1 MSDINFKLTFLS
13 LSSILNRKS
22 VLIGIS
28 FFVFLI
34 SFLPNA
40 FAQQINDPRTW
51 FKADQ
56 TWIKISTNRNLI
68 YQLDIADLLSQSFP
82 DNLVPADQIK
92 IYKNGIEIPI
102 EIKKNTVGFLQS
114 GDKIRFYGNRNDGK
128 DEKWAYGNSGADQ
141 ASTYYSL
148 FSDTTY
154 FWLTWSDS
162 PSKRY
167 QNKNNALSGT
177 FYAGFRDTVYTEAD
191 ASNYYRGYDSGAEL
205 ATYGESEGFYWYDLD
220 LAGKASSPVTFSGSI
235 SDIIRV
241 DSTIYFQARMASQSI
256 GTRTI
261 RTELLHS
268 QNGSI
273 AYHDI
278 GSYSWSGKGG
288 GVVNG
293 EVSPVRLVDYSKMD
307 FIFRVMND
315 NPSSSFSNPHLM
327 LFDWYKYSF
336 YRGFTFGT
344 TTLQTTFWLK
354 PDGVSS
360 IQFKNIEATNSIKV
374 YSPTKANTFETEQDV
389 NLKTASFFD
398 ETSSNRNE
406 LYVFVKDESYP
417 SPLSIVKSNHTNS
430 ILDATN
436 QAEIIILTRPI
447 FKAQAQIYANYRAS
461 KSGKITKVILAD
473 DIWELFGYGS
483 RTPKAI
489 QDFVHYARKNWQK
502 APESMFILADA
513 KLQFR
518 NTEIA
523 NNEIP
528 SFGYPSS
535 DYWYGMNQDGQ
546 NDWFPRISIGRLTVK
561 NSSEIIA
568 YLSKV
573 SQYEGSRSEYEAW
586 QKKVTLLSG
595 GLEASERELLLAHNL
610 RLATVASNSVIA
622 ADTIIIGKKSNQ
634 PLDAS
639 SRGDLSSI
647 INNGTFLLQFFGHSA
662 PDSWDLLTDNPQNFQ
677 NQGKLSVVLSLGCY
691 SGLFTEATNRVIAEQ
706 FVFAPN
712 AAIAFIGGSGQ
723 GQPSALQNYSEIF
736 FEKVF
741 NDTLRILGD
750 VDLQTRAA
758 MIRRYINIPQVDL
771 ALVLNTNVIGDPSL
785 QLAYPRKP
793 DYRFDFNPIS
803 YNPDPTNIADS
814 TVQVSAVIRNF
825 GSLAQQNSS
834 ITIEH
839 TRPLAAP
846 EEYSVAL
853 APVRTTKTITYPVK
867 LRNNDAGLHR
877 FSFVIDQELVL
888 KENDVNNNRFESEH
902 VVFSTGA
909 DLIYPIK
916 NSIHNSRKPLFVAS
930 SPTIFKGDFMDMEL
944 DSLEDFANPIATTS
958 IQGTNLSVE
967 WTPDLLLNQGKKYF
981 WRAKV
986 NKPGELNWKTASF
999 IVDTTVT
1006 GTWWEQQA
1014 DNFDENRLSS
1024 SLLLENG
1031 TFGFN
1036 NVNLE
1041 IRTSTLPWSLA
1052 NQSNSIYS
1060 NYPASTFV
1068 NGDQMGRLNIS
1079 FFMLVI
1085 NGLTG
1090 DIRNGIDAQGIPKGR
1105 RYNVHAGQYSS
1116 PGDGAYY
1123 SRNQFI
1129 ADLNAV
1135 RAGDYVMLRVRQHSL
1150 VSPTS
1155 AFFSGDTDPLLKA
1168 LRSVGGFKATG
1179 GVDGNQ
1185 SYEISSASGYILFG
1199 KKFAGQSQYD
1209 PSQVSEYIIP
1219 DRVFEADTVLKFNT
1233 SEGSMT
1239 TELIGPAKK
1248 WNRFE
1253 GSANRVSATGKVFV
1267 DVFGQANPTSAPVRL
1282 ITVNPTGLLSIFN
1295 SSLTSIDA
1303 NQYPYIRLVARLENE
1318 DRKTPQLKT
1327 WRVSYEPV
1335 SEMAI
1340 DPFSAVAA
1348 RDSLEE
1354 GYEYK
1359 FSIKVQNLGLTNTDS
1374 VRVEFID
1381 VFKPTDGQIEATLIK
1396 SETLKGFESFRKS
1409 TLPPPVTTIGTSVV
1423 IPTINKQGNH
1433 TLQVRFGSEFVD
1445 QYAYNNYFSRDF
1457 YVQKD
1462 SISPLVEVFIDNRF
1476 LPPVKTPIT
1485 NKENPSLSFVAA
1497 KPKIDIYWKD
1507 SNPYLRVQDTTTFE
1521 IRVFSAEPNQYTS
1534 YTASSPEI
1542 RFVPA
1547 TNSGARNE
1555 AYIEFM
1561 PDFSAYSDTALTLQV
1576 FSKDKTGNV
1585 AENRFDGYMV
1595 SFRVTN
1601 SEGMTSFYPYPNP
1614 MSNFTSFAFEL
1625 QGKDIASI
1633 ERLKLK
1639 IFTLT
1644 GRPVKVIDIFNNQFI
1659 LNDGQL
1665 RIGWNVFRW
1674 DGRDDDGD
1682 PVATGVYLYHID
1694 FKAGGK
1700 TIPVNNKN
1708 SVEKIVVIR

>member
-1 MSDINFKLTFLS
+1 MSVTNFKLAFLS
-13 LSSILNRKS
+13 FSSLHNRKS
-22 VLIGIS
+22 VLVAIS
-28 FFVFLI
+28 FFVLVFLV
-34 SFLPNA
+34 LPNVYC
-40 FAQQINDPRTW
+40 QQINDPRTW
-51 FKADQ
+51 FKGDQ
-56 TWIKISTNRNLI
+56 TWIKIATDRNLI

-82 DNLVPADQIK
+82 ENLVPAEQVK
-92 IYKNGIEIPI
+92 MYKNGVEIPI
-102 EIKKNTVGFLQS
+102 EIKKNTAGLLQS
-114 GDKIRFYGNRNDGK
+114 GDKIRFYGNRNDGTG
-128 DEKWAYGNSGADQ
+128 EKWAYGNAGADQ

-154 FWLTWSDS
+154 FWLTWSDA

-167 QNKNNALSGT
+167 QNKANALSGT
-177 FYAGFRDTVYTEAD
+177 FYTGFRDTVYNEAD
-191 ASNYYRGYDSGAEL
+191 ASSYYRGYETGAEL

-220 LAGKASSPVTFSGSI
+220 LANKTSSPVTFSGSI
-235 SDIIRV
+235 NDIIKV
-241 DSTIYFQARMASQSI
+241 DSTIYFQARMASQSV
-256 GTRTI
+256 GLRTI

-278 GSYSWSGKGG
+278 GSYTWSGKGG
-288 GVVNG
+288 GIVNG
-293 EVSPVRLVDYSKMD
+293 EVSPIKLIDYSKMD
-307 FIFRVMND
+307 FIFRVLNL
-315 NPSSSFSNPHLM
+315 NTGSSFSNPHLM

-354 PDGVSS
+354 PDGIKSVE
-360 IQFKNIEATNSIKV
+360 FKNIEATNSIKV
-374 YSPTKANTFETEQDV
+374 YSPTKGITFETVKDDV
-389 NLKTASFFD
+389 LKTASFYD
-398 ETSSNRNE
+398 ETSSNQNE

-417 SPLSIVKSNHTNS
+417 QPLRIAKSNVTSS
-430 ILDATN
+430 ILDAIN
-436 QAEIIILTRPI
+436 EAEFIVLTRPM

-461 KSGKITKVILAD
+461 KSGKITKVVLAD

-483 RTPKAI
+483 QTPKAI
-489 QDFVHYARKNWQK
+489 QDFVHYARKTWQK
-502 APESMFILADA
+502 APEYMFILADA
-513 KLQFR
+513 NLQFR
-518 NTEIA
+518 NTVVT
-523 NNEIP
+523 NNQIP

-535 DYWYGMNQDGQ
+535 DYWYGMNQDGL
-546 NDWFPRISIGRLTVK
+546 NDWIPRLSIGRLTVI
-561 NSSEIIA
+561 NPSEIIA

-595 GLEASERELLLAHNL
+595 GLEASEREVLLEHNL
-610 RLATVASNSVIA
+610 RLASVASNSVIA

-691 SGLFTEATNRVIAEQ
+691 SGLFTEASNRVIAEQ

-723 GQPSALQNYSEIF
+723 GHPSALQNYSEHF
-736 FEKVF
+736 FQKVF

-750 VDLQTRAA
+750 VDLQTKVG
-758 MIRRYINIPQVDL
+758 MIRQYLNITMVDL
-771 ALVLNTNVIGDPSL
+771 ALVLNTNIIGDPSL
-785 QLAYPRKP
+785 RLAYPIKP

-803 YNPDPTNIADS
+803 FSPNPTNISDS
-814 TVQVSAVIRNF
+814 TVQVSATIRNF
-825 GSLAQQNSS
+825 GTLAQQNSS
-834 ITIEH
+834 VTIEH
-839 TRPLAAP
+839 IRPLAAP
-846 EEYSVAL
+846 EEYSITL
-853 APVRTTKTITYPVK
+853 EPVRTIKTVSYPVK

-877 FSFVIDQELVL
+877 FSFVIDQEQALQ
-888 KENDVNNNRFESEH
+888 ENDVNNNRFESEH
-902 VVFSTGA
+902 MVFSTGA

-916 NSIHNSRKPLFVAS
+916 NSIHNSKTPLFVAS

-944 DSLEDFANPIATTS
+944 DSLGDFQNPIASTS
-958 IQGTNLSVE
+958 IQGTNLNVQ
-967 WTPDLLLNQGKKYF
+967 WIPDLLLKQGKKYF

-986 NKPGELNWKTASF
+986 NKPGETNWKTASF
-999 IVDTTVT
+999 LVDTTVS
-1006 GTWWEQQA
+1006 GTWWEQQTE
-1014 DNFDENRLSS
+1014 NFSENRLSS
-1024 SLLLENG
+1024 SLLLNDG
-1031 TFGFN
+1031 VFGFN

-1041 IRTSTLPWSLA
+1041 LRTSTLPWSLA
-1052 NQSNSIYS
+1052 NISNSIYS
-1060 NYPASTFV
+1060 NYPASTYV
-1068 NGDQMGRLNIS
+1068 NGEQMGRLSIS

-1090 DIRNGIDAQGIPKGR
+1090 EIRNGIDAQGIPKGQ
-1105 RYNVHAGQYSS
+1105 RYNVHAGQYWS
-1116 PGDGAYY
+1116 PTDGAL

-1129 ADLNAV
+1129 ADLKAV
-1135 RAGDYVMLRVRQHSL
+1135 RAGDYVMLRVRQHAL

-1155 AFFSGDTDPLLKA
+1155 AFFSGDTDPLLSA

-1179 GVDGNQ
+1179 GVDGKQ
-1185 SYEISSASGYILFG
+1185 SYEISSSSGYILFG
-1199 KKFAGQSQYD
+1199 KKFASQSQYD
-1209 PSQVSEYIIP
+1209 PSQVSEYIVS
-1219 DRVFEADTVLKFNT
+1219 DRVLEADTVLQFNT

-1248 WNRFE
+1248 WNKFE

-1267 DVFGQANPTSAPVRL
+1267 DVFGQANPTSAPIRL
-1282 ITVNPTGLLSIFN
+1282 ITVNPTGLLSTFN
-1295 SSLTSIDA
+1295 SSLASIDA
-1303 NQYPYIRLVARLENE
+1303 NQYPFIRLVARLENV
-1318 DRKTPQLKT
+1318 DRKAPQLNS
-1327 WRVSYEPV
+1327 WRVSFDPV

-1340 DPFSAVAA
+1340 DPFSAVALK
-1348 RDSLEE
+1348 DSVEE
-1354 GYEYK
+1354 GYVYN
-1359 FSIKVQNLGLTNTDS
+1359 FSIKAQNLGLTNTDS
-1374 VRVEFID
+1374 VRIEFID
-1381 VFKPTDGQIEATLIK
+1381 VFKPTNGQIEATLIK

-1409 TLPPPVTTIGTSVV
+1409 TLPAPVTTIGTSVV
-1423 IPTINKQGNH
+1423 VPTVNKQGNH

-1445 QYAYNNYFSRDF
+1445 QFAYNNYYSRDF

-1462 SISPLVEVFIDNRF
+1462 SISPKIEVFIDNRF
-1476 LPPVKTPIT
+1476 LPPVKTPIV
-1485 NKENPSLSFVAA
+1485 NKENPSLSYVAA

-1507 SNPYLRVQDTTTFE
+1507 TNPYLRLQDSSMIE
-1521 IRVFSAEPNQYTS
+1521 IRVFSSEPNQYTS

-1547 TNSGARNE
+1547 SISGNRNE
-1555 AYIEFM
+1555 AYVEFM

-1576 FSKDKTGNV
+1576 FSRDKTGNV
-1585 AENRFDGYMV
+1585 AENKADGYMV

-1614 MSNFTSFAFEL
+1614 MSNFTNFAFEL
-1625 QGKDIASI
+1625 QGQDIKSI
-1633 ERLKLK
+1633 ERLKMK

-1644 GRPVKVIDIFNNQFI
+1644 GRPVKVIDIYNNQFL

-1682 PVATGVYLYHID
+1682 PLATGVYLYHID

-1700 TIPVNNKN
+1700 TITVNNKN
-1708 SVEKIVVIR
+1708 SVEKIVIIR